1 MKQLV
6 LRWYRRAMESP
17 AEQTAAFRDKLGGAP
32 HSKRSLRLWLKL
44 LSCTMIV
51 EKRIRARLDSEF
63 ATTLPRFD
71 VLSALERHPEG
82 LTMGQLSR
90 FMMVS
95 NGNITAVVNRLLEDG
110 WVLRTS
116 DKADR
121 RVATVR
127 LTRKGRQAFVKMAK
141 THEQWVD
148 RMFAGLSDERIDELT
163 GLLGELR
170 ASIEADR
177 QV

>member
-1 MKQLV
+1 MV
-6 LRWYRRAMESP
+6 YDYRMDNP
-17 AEQTAAFRDKLGGAP
+17 TGPVTIYRDKLGGAP

-71 VLSALERHPEG
+71 VLAALERHPEG

-95 NGNITAVVNRLLEDG
+95 NGNVTAVVNRLLEDG
-110 WVLRTS
+110 WVLRIP

-148 RMFAGLSDERIDELT
+148 RMFGGLSDERIDELMNM
-163 GLLGELR
+163 LGELR

-177 QV
+177 QI

>member
-1 MKQLV
+1 MVYIV
-6 LRWYRRAMESP
+6 LMENGTG
-17 AEQTAAFRDKLGGAP
+17 QVTTYRDKLGGAP

-71 VLSALERHPEG
+71 VLAALERHPDG

-95 NGNITAVVNRLLEDG
+95 NGNVTAVVNRLLDDG

-116 DKADR
+116 EKTDR

-148 RMFAGLSDERIDELT
+148 RMFAGLSDERIEELT
-163 GLLGELR
+163 SLLGELR

-177 QV
+177 QT

>member
-1 MKQLV
+1 MVYNEQ
-6 LRWYRRAMESP
+6 MDDPTGP
-17 AEQTAAFRDKLGGAP
+17 ATTYRDKLGGAP

-71 VLSALERHPEG
+71 VLAALERHPEG

-95 NGNITAVVNRLLEDG
+95 NGNVTAVVNRLLEDG
-110 WVLRTS
+110 
-116 DKADR
+116 
-121 RVATVR
+121 
-127 LTRKGRQAFVKMAK
+127 
-141 THEQWVD
+141 
-148 RMFAGLSDERIDELT
+148 
-163 GLLGELR
+163 
-170 ASIEADR
+170 
-177 QV
+177 

>member
-1 MKQLV
+1 MVYNEQ
-6 LRWYRRAMESP
+6 MDDPTGP
-17 AEQTAAFRDKLGGAP
+17 ATTYRDKLGGAP

-82 LTMGQLSR
+82 RTMGQRSR

-141 THEQWVD
+141 THEQCVA

-163 GLLGELR
+163 GLLSELR

-177 QV
+177 RV